1 MHIGIVLAIVFVV
14 SVLIGVPIAIAIGL
28 ASFVGLVLNGIPLG
42 YIAKTAYTAVDSFSL
57 IAIPM
62 FILAGAIME
71 RGGLTR
77 RLINFSAAL
86 VGRATGGL
94 ATVTVVACTLFAAIS
109 GSGPATT
116 AAIGSILIPAMIRD
130 KYDREFAGGIT
141 ACSGGIGVVIPPSI
155 LMIMYGITAE
165 ESITGLFVAGIF
177 PGLLLAIFLILA
189 VLVVSK
195 RRGYRSGTEQRSVRN
210 ILKATN
216 DAKWAL
222 LAPIIILGGIY
233 GGIFTVTEASIVA
246 VVYAVIVGFLVYRE
260 LDLRKFFDA
269 LIYMAHVSGTL
280 MIVVIT
286 GRIFGRLLTI
296 FQIPQS
302 VSRLLVTSIHS
313 PIALVLLIDLLLLFI
328 GMWMESITQI
338 IILTP
343 LLLPAVVK
351 LGIHPI
357 QFGVMFTIACEIGY
371 ETPPL
376 GVNLFVASELANT
389 TIEKI
394 SKEAIIFAVAEIAA
408 LVLVSLIP
416 QISLFIPQ
424 ILGYVN

>member
-1 MHIGIVLAIVFVV
+1 L
-14 SVLIGVPIAIAIGL
+14 
-28 ASFVGLVLNGIPLG
+28 
-42 YIAKTAYTAVDSFSL
+42 D
-57 IAIPM
+57 
-62 FILAGAIME
+62 
-71 RGGLTR
+71 
-77 RLINFSAAL
+77 
-86 VGRATGGL
+86 
-94 ATVTVVACTLFAAIS
+94 
-109 GSGPATT
+109 
-116 AAIGSILIPAMIRD
+116 
-130 KYDREFAGGIT
+130 
-141 ACSGGIGVVIPPSI
+141 
-155 LMIMYGITAE
+155 
-165 ESITGLFVAGIF
+165 
-177 PGLLLAIFLILA
+177 
-189 VLVVSK
+189 
-195 RRGYRSGTEQRSVRN
+195 
-210 ILKATN
+210 ATN
-216 DAKWAL
+216 HAKWAL
-222 LAPIIILGGIY
+222 LAPVIILGGIY

-246 VVYAVIVGFLVYRE
+246 VVYAIIVGFLIYRE
-260 LDLRKFFDA
+260 LDLKKFFDA

-296 FQIPQS
+296 FQIPQA
-302 VSRLLVTSIHS
+302 VSRLLVTTIHS
-313 PIALVLLIDLLLLFI
+313 PVALVLLIDLLLLFI

-357 QFGVMFTIACEIGY
+357 QFGVMFTIAREIGY

-376 GVNLFVASELANT
+376 GVNLFVASGLADT

-394 SKEAIIFAVAEIAA
+394 SKEAIVFAAAEIAA